1 MPRRKPEARG
11 PQRATRTL
19 RLFLFDV
26 GFEQHT
32 RSHPISAVSMDEFL
46 FGVLL
51 MGIGFAC
58 VITVVGLKHR
68 EFRLERD
75 AEAMLKQRT

>member
-1 MPRRKPEARG
+1 
-11 PQRATRTL
+11 
-19 RLFLFDV
+19 
-26 GFEQHT
+26 
-32 RSHPISAVSMDEFL
+32 MDEFL